1 MKSLQISNLK
11 VCANRV
17 RNSLNPYRTM
27 KFLFSLLF
35 IASTTFAFADAGWQ
49 TDYQKALAQA
59 RTQNKKV
66 LLNFTGS
73 DWCGWCIKLKKEVFD
88 QPAFKDF
95 AEKNLVLVEVDFPR
109 SKPLSDAVKKQNN
122 ALQKEY
128 GIDGF
133 PTLVLLDSNGKLVRK
148 SSGYMAGGAK
158 GVIDWIQR
166 K

>member
-1 MKSLQISNLK
+1 
-11 VCANRV
+11 
-17 RNSLNPYRTM
+17 M

-49 TDYQKALAQA
+49 TDYKKALEQA

-73 DWCGWCIKLKKEVFD
+73 DWCGWCMKLKREAFD
-88 QPAFKDF
+88 QTAFKDF

-109 SKPLSDAVKKQNN
+109 SKSQSNAVKKQND

-133 PTLVLLDSNGKLVRK
+133 PTLVLLNPNGKLVRK
-148 SSGYMAGGAK
+148 NPGYLAGGAK
-158 GVIDWIQR
+158 AVIEWIQA